1 MKTKLGVVM
10 DPLES
15 VNPKKDSTIAMMQ
28 AAQKRDWDL
37 FEIQQ
42 SGIFLTKD
50 QVFGNCRKV
59 SLHFDQPTHFEVQ
72 SSKTMS
78 LEEMDIVLFRK
89 DPPFNMEY
97 LHTTY
102 LLEVLEKRGVPVLNK
117 PSSIRDCNEKL
128 FALEFS
134 DCCPEYLVSNN
145 QKMLRDFYDE
155 QQDVVFKPLDGMGGS
170 SVFRVAPNDK
180 NLGVIL
186 ETLTQHGKCQ
196 VMAQRYLPAI
206 KHGDKRILIIN
217 GEPIPYA
224 LARIPA
230 ENENRG
236 NLAAGGSGVGKNL
249 TKRDRFICDTVA
261 GSLVSRGLYFVGIDV
276 IGDYLTEI
284 NVTCPTCIR
293 ELDQAF
299 GLNIGDKYIDFI
311 TQEFLSN
318 D

>member
-1 MKTKLGVVM
+1 M

-15 VNPKKDSTIAMMQ
+15 VNPKKDSTLAMMQ
-28 AAQKRDWDL
+28 AAQKRDWEL

-97 LHTTY
+97 LYTTY

-145 QKMLRDFYDE
+145 QKLLRDFYDE

-170 SVFRVAPNDK
+170 SVFRVSPNDK

-186 ETLTQHGKCQ
+186 ETLTQNGKYQ
-196 VMAQRYLPAI
+196 IMAQRYLPAI
-206 KHGDKRILIIN
+206 RHGDKRILIIN
-217 GEPIPYA
+217 GEPIPFA

-236 NLAAGGSGVGKNL
+236 NLAAGGSGVGETL

-299 GLNIGDKYIDFI
+299 GLNIGDKYIEFI
-311 TQEFLSN
+311 AEEFLSN